1 MAIIAFE
8 GPAGTGKT
16 WSLMAALEKAVA
28 ARPLLDGQ
36 KVLAL
41 TFMHGSRRRLH
52 ERLTSM
58 VPLGGRFE
66 CSTFDNLAWRLCHR
80 WRQFAIE
87 KGREFDP
94 AGEYEGTCAH
104 AGWLLGHRE
113 VRSWLRAAFPFVL
126 VDEAQDLT
134 VPRLSMVQALAL
146 DGDLLLAADEFQC
159 LQTDLHDNPTIRWL
173 QESVKVE
180 GLTKVKRTDVPGLL
194 EAATALR
201 RSSSLLLSGRG
212 FKLVEASAPE
222 LMAWHVSSALD
233 RARKQRE
240 SVAVITPSRSGGMV
254 DAVLERVRAGPI
266 GRDWKVGPFPI
277 RWEMTAEGAVQTV
290 IGGVALPDVGSHLQ
304 IAEALTPLKEH
315 PAVAMTLDW
324 LARRGALGVGTAIA
338 AEDVR
343 KQVSANSAALSRL
356 RSAKGTSRPLAMTVQ
371 QAKNREFDGV
381 IVLWPHNVPQHEE
394 HQRRML
400 YNAVTRARKWCVVV
414 VLVNKK
420 KDRLIEPP
428 FEVDPSELAKV
439 RAAAAERARQA
450 KGRLK
455 RRRT

>member
-16 WSLMAALEKAVA
+16 WSLITALEKAVA

-52 ERLTSM
+52 ERLASM
-58 VPLGGRFE
+58 AALGGRFE

-87 KGREFDP
+87 KGHRFDP
-94 AGEYEGTCAH
+94 AGEYEETCAH

-173 QESVKVE
+173 RESVEVE
-180 GLTKVKRTDVPGLL
+180 GLTEVKRTNIAGLL
-194 EAATALR
+194 DAASALR
-201 RSSSLLLSGRG
+201 RSASVPLKGNG
-212 FKLVEASAPE
+212 FKIVEASAPE
-222 LMAWHVSSALD
+222 LMAWHVASALAVA
-233 RARKQRE
+233 ARRRE
-240 SVAVITPSRSGGMV
+240 MVAIITPARSGGVV
-254 DAVLERVRAGPI
+254 DAVVTRVCKAPI
-266 GRDWKVGPFPI
+266 GQKWRVGPFQV
-277 RWEMTAEGAVQTV
+277 RWEMTAEGAVHT
-290 IGGVALPDVGSHLQ
+290 IMAAVALPEKGCHRQMADALSPFKDRPA
-304 IAEALTPLKEH
+304 IAMALE
-315 PAVAMTLDW
+315 W
-324 LARRGALGVGTAIA
+324 LTRRAALGAGDTIL
-338 AEDVR
+338 AEEVR
-343 KQVSANSAALSRL
+343 KQISASSAALSRL
-356 RSAKGTSRPLAMTVQ
+356 RVAKGASRPLAMTVQ

-381 IVLWPHNVPQHEE
+381 VVLWPHNVPKQGE
-394 HQRRML
+394 HQRRVL
-400 YNAVTRARKWCVVV
+400 YNAITRAKKWCVVV
-414 VLVNKK
+414 VLVNNK
-420 KDRLIEPP
+420 KDRLVEPP
-428 FEVDPSELAKV
+428 FEVDSAELARM
-439 RAAAAERARQA
+439 RAAVRMRQA
-450 KGRLK
+450 GGERK
-455 RRRT
+455 R

>member
-16 WSLMAALEKAVA
+16 WNLMAALERVVA

-52 ERLTSM
+52 ERLAGM
-58 VPLGGRFE
+58 AILGGRFE

-173 QESVKVE
+173 RESVEVE
-180 GLTKVKRTDVPGLL
+180 CLTEVKRTDVPGLL
-194 EAATALR
+194 DAASALR
-201 RSSSLLLSGRG
+201 RSTPLSLKGSGFRI
-212 FKLVEASAPE
+212 VEASAPE
-222 LMAWHVSSALD
+222 LMAWHVASALSAAAK
-233 RARKQRE
+233 RRE
-240 SVAVITPSRSGGMV
+240 AVVVITPARSGGVV
-254 DAVLERVRAGPI
+254 DAVVERVGKAPMGQK
-266 GRDWKVGPFPI
+266 WKIGPFPI
-277 RWEMTAEGAVQTV
+277 RWEMTAEVAVLTV
-290 IGGVALPDVGSHLQ
+290 LKAIALPEDGCHRQMS
-304 IAEALTPLKEH
+304 EALSPFKDR
-315 PAVAMTLDW
+315 PAVALTLDW
-324 LARRGALGVGTAIA
+324 LSRRAALGAGEVITA
-338 AEDVR
+338 EEVR
-343 KQVSANSAALSRL
+343 KQVSTSSAALSRL
-356 RSAKGTSRPLAMTVQ
+356 RLAKGASRPLAMTVQ

-381 IVLWPHNVPQHEE
+381 VVLWPHNVPKHEE

-420 KDRLIEPP
+420 KDRLVEPP
-428 FEVDPSELAKV
+428 FRIDPAELAKV
-439 RAAAAERARQA
+439 RAATAGRRQ
-450 KGRLK
+450 G
-455 RRRT
+455 RRR